1 MSKIKRGQIEEW
13 DIDEL
18 TPYGNNAKLHPD
30 SHIEQIANSIEEF
43 TFLDPIAV
51 DENGEVLEGHGR
63 LLAAKRRG
71 DSTIPVIQ
79 ITGLS
84 DAQKVAYRLAHNK
97 LTMNTGFD
105 PEMLK
110 IDFEFLQDSDFELSL
125 TGFGELE
132 LSFLDDEPEGSNNG
146 DSNSGE
152 DNYEQPEEIISRV
165 KLGDIWQLGRH
176 KIACGDSTVESNV
189 KALFGDNLAVL
200 VHADPPYG
208 MGKEKDGVMNDNLY
222 GDKLDNFQMTWI
234 KVCRKNVENNGSFY
248 IWGNAEDLWR
258 LWYSGGLKKSERLTF
273 RNEIVWAKGDA
284 GAGGISHQGA
294 EGLRLYPQETER
306 CLFYM
311 LGEQGFNNNADNYWD
326 GWESIRTY
334 LTSEKDKSG
343 LSNAEILAATNTAHT
358 HYWTKS
364 QWAFPTKEHYVTI
377 QNLAK
382 GKAFKKEYDEL
393 KKEYDEL
400 KKEYYATRAY
410 FNNTHENMT
419 DVWEYPRVKGEE
431 RWGHATPKP
440 VDMISRIYKSSS
452 PDDAV
457 IYSPFLGSGTDVIA
471 AQKMEGSRTVYGFEL
486 SPEYCEIICQRFEKF
501 MGIEAKLIG
510 TLSTKLKD
518 DTQSEEYL
526 NSLGF

>member
-1 MSKIKRGQIEEW
+1 MNKIKRSQIEEW
-13 DIDEL
+13 DIDRL
-18 TPYGNNAKLHPD
+18 SPYENNAKLHPD

-43 TFLDPIAV
+43 TFLDPVAV
-51 DENGEVLEGHGR
+51 DENGEILEGHGR
-63 LLAAKRRG
+63 LLAAKKRG

-79 ITGLS
+79 VTGLS

-105 PEMLK
+105 PELLK
-110 IDFEFLQDSDFELSL
+110 IDFEFLQSSGFDLEI
-125 TGFGELE
+125 TGFTELE
-132 LSFLDDEPEGSNNG
+132 LSFLDDEQEEEIND
-146 DSNSGE
+146 DSGSGE
-152 DNYEQPEEIISRV
+152 DDYEQPEKIISRV
-165 KLGDIWQLGRH
+165 KLDEIWQLGRH
-176 KIACGDSTVESNV
+176 KIACGDSTIESNV
-189 KALFGDNLAVL
+189 RALFGDNLAVL

-222 GDKLDNFQMTWI
+222 GDKLDNFQMAWI
-234 KVCRKNVENNGSFY
+234 KACRKNVEDNGSFY

-273 RNEIVWAKGDA
+273 RNQIIWDKKHG
-284 GAGGISHQGA
+284 QGM
-294 EGLRLYPQETER
+294 LSDDFRMYPTVTEH

-311 LGEQGFNNNADNYWD
+311 VGEQGFNNNADNYFE
-326 GWESIRTY
+326 GWEPIRLY
-334 LTSEKDKSG
+334 MFNNCEKAKIKSKQFH
-343 LSNAEILAATNTAHT
+343 EILGVASNGGGMYSHHISPTG
-358 HYWTKS
+358 S
-364 QWAFPTKEHYVTI
+364 QWMFITEDNYKKLQSHCQQNNIDAF
-377 QNLAK
+377 
-382 GKAFKKEYDEL
+382 

-419 DVWEYPRVKGEE
+419 DVWEYPRVQGEE

-486 SPEYCEIICQRFEKF
+486 SPQYCEVIIQRFEKF
-501 MGIEAKLIG
+501 TGIEAKLIG
-510 TLSTKLKD
+510 NL
-518 DTQSEEYL
+518 
-526 NSLGF
+526 